1 MYKKVKMLIATTV
14 CVIIIS
20 AAVIAAQK
28 GLKLFINGKV
38 ASSDVRIIDGRAYVP
53 VKDVASAFN
62 MVLTEKNEGYEL
74 SVPGGTYQV
83 DGVKQGKIGDELFT
97 GKWKFQVLS
106 FEQIEGEYKEKYYQS
121 GRTIKPQGANDVLL
135 LVHCRI
141 KNGLKKTQVPVLTER
156 IPGNTALADE
166 NGQSYPPLDY
176 DARQEIDKTQSYAA
190 ASLLPGAA
198 MDFTLVFSVP
208 KETKAKALVFS
219 LLTYPGDVGKKE
231 TVDVRVNFPGNK

>member
-1 MYKKVKMLIATTV
+1 MYKKTNMLITIIVSIAVITT
-14 CVIIIS
+14 
-20 AAVIAAQK
+20 AVIAAQK
-28 GLKLFINGKV
+28 NLKLFMNGKV
-38 ASSDVRIIDGRAYVP
+38 ASDNVRIIDGRAYVP
-53 VKDVASAFN
+53 LKDVASAFN
-62 MVLTEKNEGYEL
+62 MVLTEKSEGYEL

-106 FEQIEGEYKEKYYQS
+106 VEQVEGEYREKYYQA
-121 GRTIKPQGANDVLL
+121 GKTIKPQGANDVLL

-141 KNGLKKTQVPVLTER
+141 KNGLKKAQTPVLTER

-166 NGQSYPPLDY
+166 NGQSYPPVDY
-176 DARQEIDKTQSYAA
+176 DARQGSDKTQSYAA
-190 ASLLPGAA
+190 ASLLPGAS
-198 MDFTLVFSVP
+198 MDFTLVFSIP

-231 TVDVRVNFPGNK
+231 TVDVRINFSKE